1 MKSKETFRGSHYTPL
16 GVWFAYSL
24 KTGQSERLP
33 VKKIIKKN
41 FITKD
46 LLKTLGDP
54 EEELELISLTK
65 LLLTPG
71 VSSEV
76 RREPPGIP
84 S

>member
-1 MKSKETFRGSHYTPL
+1 LLTVSKQDSQRGCLLRRFT
-16 GVWFAYSL
+16 
-24 KTGQSERLP
+24 
-33 VKKIIKKN
+33 KKN

>member
-1 MKSKETFRGSHYTPL
+1 MLTVS
-16 GVWFAYSL
+16 

-54 EEELELISLTK
+54 EEELELRSLTK
-65 LLLTPG
+65 LLLIPG
-71 VSSEV
+71 ISSEF
-76 RREPPGIP
+76 RREPRGSQARPGLEK
-84 S
+84 SC